1 MEEALSI
8 LWTYARR
15 QPIESNGKTIVAT
28 ISQSIAAIRI
38 IMRLEGWLQKNEGRE
53 SEERKMISK
62 ERKTKPSENLEL
74 GYVEE
79 RNRVCEPFAQP
90 QLTHAA
96 ESLQLVPTKDG
107 ACSTSILTEDIT
119 FDQYELQ
126 AHASEGTTKSASTYL
141 VAPSPSERGLGERIS
156 AQRDLKDRISTQ
168 RDLKDR
174 ISAQRR
180 LGERISA
187 QRGLRE
193 RIRLP
198 YHEVLSRFAKGS
210 YTKSKARKPYHIGLR
225 GQVVGLNIQ
234 TTCNQQKKQRRNAA
248 CKVKESKSISPYE
261 TSCVVGHKHS
271 KAAALMLDKNRIRPP
286 CVALIINGI
295 NH

>member
-38 IMRLEGWLQKNEGRE
+38 IMRLEGWLQKNEERESEGRE
-53 SEERKMISK
+53 SEKRKMMS
-62 ERKTKPSENLEL
+62 EVPETKPSENLES

-79 RNRVCEPFAQP
+79 KNKVYESFTQP
-90 QLTHAA
+90 QLAHAA
-96 ESLQLVPTKDG
+96 ESLQLVPTNDS
-107 ACSTSILTEDIT
+107 ACSASIQTGDIT
-119 FDQYELQ
+119 FDRYELQ
-126 AHASEGTTKSASTYL
+126 AHTSERAAKSASTYL
-141 VAPSPSERGLGERIS
+141 VASSPSERGLGERIS
-156 AQRDLKDRISTQ
+156 AQR
-168 RDLKDR
+168 
-174 ISAQRR
+174 
-180 LGERISA
+180 GF
-187 QRGLRE
+187 GE

-198 YHEVLSRFAKGS
+198 YHEVLSRFAKVS
-210 YTKSKARKPYHIGLR
+210 YTMSKAHKPYHSNLRVQVAGLS
-225 GQVVGLNIQ
+225 IQ

-261 TSCVVGHKHS
+261 YSCAVSHKHS
-271 KAAALMLDKNRIRPP
+271 KAAALMLDKKRIRPP